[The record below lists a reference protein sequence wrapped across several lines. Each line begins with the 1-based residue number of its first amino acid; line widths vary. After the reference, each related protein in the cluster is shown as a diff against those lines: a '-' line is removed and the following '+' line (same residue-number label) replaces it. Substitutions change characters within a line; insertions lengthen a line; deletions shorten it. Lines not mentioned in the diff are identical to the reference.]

1 MIIFFSILIALS
13 ILIII
18 SPASGVKL
26 RNYFLKDDMEASY
39 FDLLI
44 RRITGIIALF
54 FILYYLFN
62 VYLIQQ

>member
-44 RRITGIIALF
+44 RRITGIIALI